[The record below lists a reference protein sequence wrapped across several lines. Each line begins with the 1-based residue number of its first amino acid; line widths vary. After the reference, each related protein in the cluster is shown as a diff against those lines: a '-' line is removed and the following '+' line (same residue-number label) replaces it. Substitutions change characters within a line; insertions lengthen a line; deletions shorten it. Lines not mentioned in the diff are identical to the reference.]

1 MAGVK
6 EKPSVIFSTGEATT
20 VEQVLEV
27 IPVEEVLEVIPVE
40 EVPVPEVP
48 EAAETGEVQAGER
61 RVAEEKEK
69 KRKIQFF
76 HRVDQSGCKSAVL
89 HSIM

>member
-40 EVPVPEVP
+40 EVPEVP

>member
-1 MAGVK
+1 M
-6 EKPSVIFSTGEATT
+6 SFSTGEATT

-27 IPVEEVLEVIPVE
+27 IPVEEVIEEITVEEVLVP

-48 EAAETGEVQAGER
+48 EAAETGEVPAGER

-69 KRKIQFF
+69 NADF
-76 HRVDQSGCKSAVL
+76 HGVDQYGCKPAVL
-89 HSIM
+89 HSFM